1 MSTETH
7 TKTKIL
13 YLFTRTPLHVGA
25 GVSVGAI
32 DQPIVRE
39 RHTGYP
45 VIPGSSLKG
54 VLRDACR
61 NDAALEAKEEALFGK
76 QDNAGKLAIGEAKLL
91 AFPVRSAKG
100 SFAFVTSTLALQR
113 LAREND
119 TFKTLPVL
127 TEPSDVMCFAGDKV
141 TIRRNGQTGVVL
153 EEYTFGVNGEFPDTW
168 ETALLALLPDDAVW
182 QSGKG
187 RFVLLSHGDFSHFVR
202 HACEVSQHVAID
214 PKTGAAKPH
223 ALFNL
228 EAVPAETLFFAPVTA
243 FTRAGGELNDLEKLL
258 ERKPVLQF
266 GGDSTTGLG
275 FCTVRLA

>member
-1 MSTETH
+1 MNR
-7 TKTKIL
+7 KIL
-13 YLFTRTPLHVGA
+13 YIFTRTPLHVGA
-25 GVSVGAI
+25 GSSVGAI

-54 VLRDACR
+54 VLRDTCR
-61 NDAALEAKEEALFGK
+61 NDDQLKTKEEAIFGK
-76 QDNAGKLAIGEAKLL
+76 QDDAGKLAIGEAKLV

-100 SFAFVTSTLALQR
+100 SFAFVTSTMALQR

-119 TFKTLPVL
+119 ALRTLSAL
-127 TEPSDVMCFAGDKV
+127 SEPADMTCLAGDTVK
-141 TIRRNGQTGVVL
+141 ISRNSQNGVVL
-153 EEYTFGVNGEFPDTW
+153 EEYKFTITGSFPAEW
-168 ETALLALLPDDAVW
+168 EQALLALLPDDAVW

-202 HACEVSQHVAID
+202 NACEVGQHVGID
-214 PKTGAAKPH
+214 PKTGTAKKG

-228 EAVPAETLFFAPVTA
+228 EAVPAETFFFAPLEA
-243 FTRAGGELNDLEKLL
+243 LSRANGELKELEDLLQ
-258 ERKPVLQF
+258 RKPVLQL

-275 FCTVRLA
+275 FCTVKLG